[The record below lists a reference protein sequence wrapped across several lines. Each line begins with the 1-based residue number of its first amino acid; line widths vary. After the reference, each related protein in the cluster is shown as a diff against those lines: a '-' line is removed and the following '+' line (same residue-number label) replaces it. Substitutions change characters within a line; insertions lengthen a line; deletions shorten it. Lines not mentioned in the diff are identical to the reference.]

1 MKNQSDGTQELH
13 PTCFHNL
20 KPTEGNHII
29 GYLLFFTF
37 QELQQFQIFLNL

>member
-20 KPTEGNHII
+20 KPTEGNHI
-29 GYLLFFTF
+29 LPSVFTF